1 MINQCFHWHVHN
13 TGQIIV
19 KYICLL
25 TAQKYFPNL
34 TRGSSSATY
43 KTSKSCWNLL
53 YLWYL
58 KLEVYNKR
66 EPSLVSHVLNKM
78 QIKEKNLVETG
89 NLVNSNE
96 KENVMYNNLQEAG
109 KVVPWVKALV
119 SKSDSLSPIPKSIY
133 MVVEDCLCTLCR
145 CHGKCPH
152 GHINNNTEDA
162 AKAINRS
169 KCIAVNILLDHKKTL
184 NQGTNNT
191 TQKSGYKALLLP
203 QHKSEK
209 RA

>member
-1 MINQCFHWHVHN
+1 
-13 TGQIIV
+13 
-19 KYICLL
+19 
-25 TAQKYFPNL
+25 
-34 TRGSSSATY
+34 
-43 KTSKSCWNLL
+43 
-53 YLWYL
+53 
-58 KLEVYNKR
+58 
-66 EPSLVSHVLNKM
+66 M

-89 NLVNSNE
+89 NLVNLND

-109 KVVPWVKALV
+109 KVAPWVKALV

-133 MVVEDCLCTLCR
+133 MVEDCLCPLCR

-152 GHINNNTEDA
+152 VHINNNIEDA

-191 TQKSGYKALLLP
+191 TQKSGYKALLFP